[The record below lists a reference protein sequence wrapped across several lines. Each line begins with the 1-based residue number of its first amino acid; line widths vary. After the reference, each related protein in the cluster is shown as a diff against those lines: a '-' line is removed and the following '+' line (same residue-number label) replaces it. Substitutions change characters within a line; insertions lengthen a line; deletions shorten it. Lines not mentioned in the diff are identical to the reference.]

1 MGDTP
6 VIDMELDM
14 IEAEL
19 NSTNTSDAPATA
31 TFEPTTNQANIADGT
46 LCTNRFDRPEAIYLL
61 GLDNMNTKDIQHYCQ
76 NTALKKVEWID
87 DSSCV
92 LVFENDSDAKLAAQE
107 LLQETHDTV
116 LNSSDLRNAKP
127 FERPDFTESNDAMN
141 DTTLPP
147 VRPVIDHL
155 QIRLATDSDVKT
167 RGSRHRSRYYLIHGE
182 PPSDPSNNNNSGD
195 SRHSSRSHR
204 TTSDG
209 KPLSILDRLGS
220 RVPPLSAQRRG
231 EGGRYRHQHTDRDE
245 DDSSSRYDRYSRS
258 RRRDEDDHHRRR
270 RSLSPTR
277 DAIDRPIMSES
288 ENGATP
294 TDKMD
299 DIPPPPTTSAEED
312 DKPYEIPESIRSRL
326 GNLE

>member
-1 MGDTP
+1 MEDTP

-19 NSTNTSDAPATA
+19 NGTNTNDASAATI
-31 TFEPTTNQANIADGT
+31 FEPTIKQSDVAD
-46 LCTNRFDRPEAIYLL
+46 
-61 GLDNMNTKDIQHYCQ
+61 DIQHYCQ

-87 DSSCV
+87 NSSCV
-92 LVFENDSDAKLAAQE
+92 LVFENDADARLAAQE
-107 LLQETHDTV
+107 LLQETLDTV

-127 FERPDFTESNDAMN
+127 FERPDVADSNNEMS

-155 QIRLATDSDVKT
+155 QIRLATDSDIKT

-182 PPSDPSNNNNSGD
+182 PPSDSSNG
-195 SRHSSRSHR
+195 SRSHR
-204 TTSDG
+204 TATDG

-231 EGGRYRHQHTDRDE
+231 EGGRYRHQHGDSDG
-245 DDSSSRYDRYSRS
+245 DDSNSSSSSRYDRYSRS
-258 RRRDEDDHHRRR
+258 SRRDGGGRRHSRR

-277 DAIDRPIMSES
+277 DATDRPIITSES
-288 ENGATP
+288 ENGTP
-294 TDKMD
+294 ATDKMD

-312 DKPYEIPESIRSRL
+312 DTPYEMPESIRSRL